1 MGKPALA
8 LIPPKNWHSPKFISW
23 LLRAKNC
30 ASFVW
35 LAICHL
41 RGTALSFK
49 NGYNCPLL
57 WSATKINPPSH
68 VIASPVTSPL
78 CYPLYSIA
86 SITSIHSIASIATI
100 GAVYF
105 GVADFFF
112 GWRGMWVGCEADL
125 TSPPSDFLF
134 SSIHHKPTNPPSHQK
149 EGTFPI
155 GIALCEHHH

>member
-1 MGKPALA
+1 MGTPALA
-8 LIPPKNWHSPKFISW
+8 LMPPKNWHSPKFISW

-57 WSATKINPPSH
+57 WSATKIKPPSH
-68 VIASPVTSPL
+68 VIAAPATSPQ

-86 SITSIHSIASIATI
+86 SITSIHSTASI

-105 GVADFFF
+105 GEAAFFRMARDVS
-112 GWRGMWVGCEADL
+112 GVRSRPYIPA
-125 TSPPSDFLF
+125 SDFLF
-134 SSIHHKPTNPPSHQK
+134 SSIHHKQTNPPSHPK
-149 EGTFPI
+149 KGTFPI